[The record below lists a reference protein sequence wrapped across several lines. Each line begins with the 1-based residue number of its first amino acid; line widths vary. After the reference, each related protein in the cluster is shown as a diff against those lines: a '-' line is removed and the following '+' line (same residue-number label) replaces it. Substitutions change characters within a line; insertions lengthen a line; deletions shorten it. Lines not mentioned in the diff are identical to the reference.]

1 MRFIPQTSF
10 NILVALG
17 LSGLYALYFVNRP
30 PKLAYVESAKVLE
43 GYKEM
48 QTARIHY
55 RQQVEGWQAN
65 LDTLKQAVQQ
75 ELDTYHRIRNGM
87 SPAQRQQQEARLAQR
102 QKQYF
107 DYKQAITQKAAEEEA
122 RSTAEVVRKADT
134 LMKQY
139 GKDHGYDL
147 VLAATEAGTVVYG
160 REGRD
165 ITMEVIQ
172 AINK

>member
-1 MRFIPQTSF
+1 MRFTPQTAF
-10 NILVALG
+10 NVLVALG
-17 LSGLYALYFVNRP
+17 LAGLYVLYFVNRP

-43 GYKEM
+43 GYKDM
-48 QTARIHY
+48 QTARVHY
-55 RQQVEGWQAN
+55 RQQVEAWQTN
-65 LDTLKQAVQQ
+65 LDTLKHTVQQ
-75 ELDTYHRIRNGM
+75 ELNTYHRLRPTLA
-87 SPAQRQQQEARLAQR
+87 PAQRQQQEARLAQR

-139 GKDHGYDL
+139 GKEHGYDL

-165 ITMEVIQ
+165 ITTEVIQ
-172 AINK
+172 ALNK